1 MVARTYEVHIRKEGS
16 KKMTDLNMKTAGI
29 DTGKDELQVCL
40 LPDKEL
46 FKVKNDAAGIA
57 ELVRRCLAAGI
68 VRAAIEA
75 TSVYHLKAARA
86 LSEAGIETC
95 VVQPRQARHF
105 AQALLKWDK
114 SDEIDASV
122 LARLAQ
128 VLDKPAPLAEAK
140 IEALAEIMTFIEH
153 YEERIAWIK
162 TTLERYE
169 NQRIRAVLEADIKA
183 LQKRR
188 KAELVKLEAGLRK
201 DAELDT
207 RFDLLLSIPGV
218 AERTAL
224 GLLIRMPEL
233 GAMTR
238 GQAAKLAGLAPQLSD
253 SAKHNGER
261 HIYGGRARVRKTA
274 FLAAFASAMQWNPD
288 LKEVYQ
294 RLRKNGKAHTSAVT
308 ACARKLIHLANA
320 ILARGTPW
328 TDRSVMP

>member
-29 DTGKDELQVCL
+29 DTGKEELHVCL
-40 LPDKEL
+40 LPGKEL
-46 FKVKNDAAGIA
+46 FKVTNDAAGIA
-57 ELVRRCLAAGI
+57 ELVRRCSAAG
-68 VRAAIEA
+68 VTRAAIEA

-86 LSEAGIETC
+86 LSKAGIETC
-95 VVQPRQARHF
+95 VVQPRQARHY

-114 SDEIDASV
+114 SDEIDAFV

-128 VLDKPAPLAEAK
+128 SLDKPAPLADVK
-140 IEALAEIMTFIEH
+140 FEALAENMTFIEH
-153 YEERIAWIK
+153 LEERAAWLK

-169 NQRIRAVLEADIKA
+169 DARFTRKIEADIKD

-188 KAELVKLEAGLRK
+188 KAELAKLEARLRK
-201 DAELDT
+201 DAELER

-218 AERTAL
+218 AERTSL

-238 GQAAKLAGLAPQLSD
+238 GQAAKLAGLAPQLSK
-253 SAKHNGER
+253 SAKHDGER

-288 LKEVYQ
+288 LKSVYQ

-320 ILARGTPW
+320 VLARGTPW
-328 TDRSVMP
+328 TERSAMP

>member
-1 MVARTYEVHIRKEGS
+1 MR
-16 KKMTDLNMKTAGI
+16 
-29 DTGKDELQVCL
+29 
-40 LPDKEL
+40 
-46 FKVKNDAAGIA
+46 NDAAGIA
-57 ELVRRCLAAGI
+57 ELVRRCLAAG
-68 VRAAIEA
+68 VTRAAIEA

-95 VVQPRQARHF
+95 VAQPRQARHF

-114 SDEIDASV
+114 SDEIDAFV

-128 VLDKPAPLAEAK
+128 ALDKPAPLADVK
-140 IEALAEIMTFIEH
+140 FEALAEIMTYIEH
-153 YEERIAWIK
+153 LEERAAWLK
-162 TTLERYE
+162 TTLERY
-169 NQRIRAVLEADIKA
+169 QDTRVRKAIEADIKA

-188 KAELVKLEAGLRK
+188 KAELAKLEARLRK
-201 DAELDT
+201 DADLAERLE
-207 RFDLLLSIPGV
+207 LLLSIPGV

-233 GAMTR
+233 GSMTR

-288 LKEVYQ
+288 FKEFYQ

-320 ILARGTPW
+320 VLQRGTPW
-328 TDRSVMP
+328 TERSVMP